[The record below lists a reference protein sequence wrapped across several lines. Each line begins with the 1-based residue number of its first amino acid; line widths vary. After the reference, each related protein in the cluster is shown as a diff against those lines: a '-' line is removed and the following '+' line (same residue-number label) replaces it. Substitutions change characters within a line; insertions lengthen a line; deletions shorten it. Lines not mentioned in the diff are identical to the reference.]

1 MRPRTRT
8 AVQVVGQRNAAA
20 PQLFKQREVS
30 FEKLGI
36 GGLDQQFEQI
46 FRRAFASR
54 VFPPEMV
61 RRVVSLPYSTPH
73 LCSQRAQMPRT
84 RNRLAN
90 AHGV

>member
-1 MRPRTRT
+1 
-8 AVQVVGQRNAAA
+8 VQVVGQRNAAA

-61 RRVVSLPYSTPH
+61 RS
-73 LCSQRAQMPRT
+73 
-84 RNRLAN
+84 
-90 AHGV
+90 

>member
-1 MRPRTRT
+1 M
-8 AVQVVGQRNAAA
+8 QVVGQRNAAA

-61 RRVVSLPYSTPH
+61 RRNAFIHQSTAPRPD
-73 LCSQRAQMPRT
+73 RALAQSIHSF
-84 RNRLAN
+84 NRRSSMLLL
-90 AHGV
+90 GWCFRFC

>member
-1 MRPRTRT
+1 M
-8 AVQVVGQRNAAA
+8 QVVGQRNAAA

-61 RRVVSLPYSTPH
+61 RRNALLVPKLSITAHALPPLSKQET
-73 LCSQRAQMPRT
+73 A
-84 RNRLAN
+84 
-90 AHGV
+90 